1 MASLFAGLLR
11 SKEQG
16 IGVGLAT
23 TDRR

>member
-16 IGVGLAT
+16 ISVRLVT